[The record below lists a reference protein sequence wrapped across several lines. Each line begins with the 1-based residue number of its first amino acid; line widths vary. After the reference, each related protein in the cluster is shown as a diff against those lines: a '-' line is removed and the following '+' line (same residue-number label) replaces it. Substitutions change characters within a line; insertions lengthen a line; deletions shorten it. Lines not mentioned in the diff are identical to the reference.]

1 MNVKSMRTVRI
12 LTVAIRGAVTTHV
25 GLPTVGKMP
34 IVIVTGMKGI
44 ANVFMVLLE
53 IL

>member
-1 MNVKSMRTVRI
+1 MRTVRI

-25 GLPTVGKMP
+25 ALRTVGKMP
-34 IVIVTGMKGI
+34 IVIVSGMKGI